1 MNPTQFPQDVVDFF
15 ANKDEE
21 ETLTIQMRMATQ
33 LTEKLRELESLDE
46 LTAMNLLD
54 ALGVSGMSL
63 TIGHTA
69 SKCFFRNL
77 ILDNEGAE

>member
-1 MNPTQFPQDVVDFF
+1 MNQTQFPQDVVDFF

-54 ALGVSGMSL
+54 TLGVCGMSL

-69 SKCFFRNL
+69 SKCFFSNL
-77 ILDNEGAE
+77 LVEGQE

>member
-1 MNPTQFPQDVVDFF
+1 VNTTQFPQDVVDFF

-21 ETLTIQMRMATQ
+21 ETLVIQMRMAER

-54 ALGVSGMSL
+54 TLGVCGMSL

-69 SKCFFRNL
+69 SKCFFANL
-77 ILDNEGAE
+77 ILDNEGGE